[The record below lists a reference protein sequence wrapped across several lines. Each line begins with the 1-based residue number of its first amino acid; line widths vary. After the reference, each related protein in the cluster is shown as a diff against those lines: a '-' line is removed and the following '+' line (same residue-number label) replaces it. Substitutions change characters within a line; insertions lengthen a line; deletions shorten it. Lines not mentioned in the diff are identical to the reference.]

1 MPSPPGPSE
10 EFVVTI
16 AISGPKDVKALQDFK
31 NKCNDLVKKYNGKII
46 EVRVQRKESS

>member
-16 AISGPKDVKALQDFK
+16 AISGPKDLNAVRDFK
-31 NKCNDLVKKYNGKII
+31 DECNNLVKKYNGKII
-46 EVRVQRKESS
+46 DVRLQRKESS